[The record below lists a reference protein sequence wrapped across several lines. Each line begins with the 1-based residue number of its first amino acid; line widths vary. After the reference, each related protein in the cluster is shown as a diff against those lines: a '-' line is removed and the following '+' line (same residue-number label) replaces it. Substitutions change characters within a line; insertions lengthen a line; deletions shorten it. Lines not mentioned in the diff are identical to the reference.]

1 MGYDHYSYN
10 KQYQER
16 RSYYKNNHIKLAG
29 DEFISE
35 VKKEDRFL
43 PVVTL
48 VLYYG
53 EEEWDG
59 PRCLHDMLV
68 IPDEIKEYIGDYP
81 LNIVTIRN
89 ADLKFHDQKNI
100 DLFKAM
106 SIIYDISKS
115 RSQRLDELRQ
125 YESNRSIDEKVIDV
139 IAALAKDNF
148 IGKVK

>member
-1 MGYDHYSYN
+1 M
-10 KQYQER
+10 
-16 RSYYKNNHIKLAG
+16 
-29 DEFISE
+29 
-35 VKKEDRFL
+35 

-53 EEEWDG
+53 EEEWDE
-59 PRCLHDMLV
+59 PRCLHAMLV

-89 ADLKFHDQKNI
+89 ADLKFHDQKST